1 MENYF
6 LDNGLS
12 WTLSK
17 MLPYLL
23 MIIIGVILFVFLRLS
38 NKTWIKYSSF
48 TLLFIP
54 FGIYFMI
61 SPIYEGDFS
70 NNFVDQKYNPDFTVL
85 ERGQMTIISIP
96 NCPFC
101 YQSISLM
108 KRIEAR
114 VNKELNVNFI
124 VCSDRKNDL
133 DLYKDIAGK
142 NVNVILGENNS
153 TELMNLAR
161 NQFPTFVYV
170 NKSGDIRIWSNDNFG
185 APARDWLEENMG
197 Y

>member
-1 MENYF
+1 
-6 LDNGLS
+6 
-12 WTLSK
+12 
-17 MLPYLL
+17 
-23 MIIIGVILFVFLRLS
+23 
-38 NKTWIKYSSF
+38 
-48 TLLFIP
+48 
-54 FGIYFMI
+54 
-61 SPIYEGDFS
+61 
-70 NNFVDQKYNPDFTVL
+70 
-85 ERGQMTIISIP
+85 
-96 NCPFC
+96 
-101 YQSISLM
+101 M

-133 DLYKDIAGK
+133 DLYSDIAGK
-142 NVNVILGENNS
+142 NINVILGENNS
-153 TELMNLAR
+153 TELMNLAN